1 MPQEVVREGRGG
13 PEGLPAFPSRPL
25 EPIRG
30 FSSVQVTAQHLH
42 SSSEDEEAEA
52 AFPSEVSLQQV
63 ALCGKA
69 SSVGPSVQWTSFF
82 GHARAA
88 LVKRRSVAL

>member
-1 MPQEVVREGRGG
+1 MAREGRGG

-25 EPIRG
+25 EPALCG
-30 FSSVQVTAQHLH
+30 FPSVQVTAQHLH

-63 ALCGKA
+63 ALSRKA
-69 SSVGPSVQWTSFF
+69 G
-82 GHARAA
+82 
-88 LVKRRSVAL
+88 